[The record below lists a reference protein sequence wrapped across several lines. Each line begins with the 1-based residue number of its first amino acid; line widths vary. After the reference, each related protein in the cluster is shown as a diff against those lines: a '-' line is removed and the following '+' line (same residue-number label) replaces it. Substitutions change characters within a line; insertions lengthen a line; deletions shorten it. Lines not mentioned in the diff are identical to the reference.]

1 MTSAAVQNA
10 SVLASRS
17 SNMDKML
24 ELERKY
30 KLERLQQLPMNPLS
44 QNPPSPYQQP
54 HQQPHQ
60 QSHQQRPITMP
71 PPPRAPLQARRR
83 DSSVPRELPVTA
95 PSPRTQEVAE
105 LSITVPPPPARS
117 TTQIERKPEPEP
129 EAEPQ
134 PTLDAEEPLTPPKQ
148 PSKTVSFLPGE
159 KDEEKD
165 DASSICQSPS
175 WEGYGQRKKEKK
187 EEAKQRRKEEKQ
199 SEKDTKD
206 TKRKSNTRLTKVP
219 PTPSHPPITER
230 SYSSP
235 AVPGQRPS
243 RRSSSQDPTPP
254 PSARPRH
261 NRSRSSS
268 VASQIRL
275 ALTGNWGKDKESGFI
290 GGLKLEQEREAA
302 DPSSTGRNTPIT
314 QASSR
319 SSSRDPRPTSQL
331 PKSHSFGPEDRAS
344 APARPGLPRQMSADP
359 QSNIHPLLRH
369 KVASPISM
377 RASSRSE
384 NLISPTAPPMP
395 GLKTLEQWR
404 TRPKPKT
411 PAQELKTPA
420 PQPKTPGQDLISAKE
435 EEAGLALGSPA
446 TDEPMRGR
454 QPEGHVRRSRLQKS
468 RDRSVSGFKDEIR
481 TSARSHYP
489 PQANRQHHGRAYS
502 LATDQSPTSS
512 AFATARSHLSGESRT
527 PRDSDSE
534 ANSLGDFSLDRPQSA
549 ERTPYTPSLGPMG
562 FKNAMQAALHKVRPT
577 SKPPTAAYFDRA
589 PRDVSTPDSR
599 ATSRTSNRDRLSHIP
614 KAARVLGEYN
624 EETMRGHDSARPSS
638 ASSSFYADSI
648 HSPSSATTPNSSRPQ
663 SDKGLPVVVG
673 EVGKGT
679 TGHFLITDDERACQ
693 QSQRGTMTSGS
704 SPITPRSILPGFDK
718 VSNKNDSGESD
729 LEQFVRESW
738 NKTLKQ
744 MEHDA
749 ESFKTCL
756 TPMEAADA
764 NASLVPPPLSS
775 PSDKAESKQVEKHLA
790 VTSTA
795 LARAP
800 SLSKS
805 RSSPNVAK
813 AGLRP
818 EPVPVPPPR
827 SNARTSPTM
836 GHSSSVSLPDALTMA
851 NGPIRTTDPAVPR
864 PLRSPR
870 MPGSPLAKMLVECC
884 QCRFFHDMPSRVYEC
899 MAHPD
904 ATVEDPALG
913 VSGSIKTVVN
923 CPWCKHGMTTG
934 CCRGYAAVVYLKERL
949 H

>member
-1 MTSAAVQNA
+1 MTSAAVHRDSA
-10 SVLASRS
+10 TSVLSSRS

-24 ELERKY
+24 ELERKC
-30 KLERLQQLPMNPLS
+30 KMERLQQMPIMNPLS
-44 QNPPSPYQQP
+44 QNPPSPYLQS
-54 HQQPHQ
+54 HQQP
-60 QSHQQRPITMP
+60 HQQRPITMP

-83 DSSVPRELPVTA
+83 DSSVPREVFATA
-95 PSPRTQEVAE
+95 ASPSAQEVAD
-105 LSITVPPPPARS
+105 LSITVPPPPTRS
-117 TTQIERKPEPEP
+117 TPQIERKTELESQT
-129 EAEPQ
+129 Q
-134 PTLDAEEPLTPPKQ
+134 PAPDVEEPLTPPKLS
-148 PSKTVSFLPGE
+148 SKTVSFLPGE

-187 EEAKQRRKEEKQ
+187 VEAKQRRRDEKQ
-199 SEKDTKD
+199 AEKDNKE
-206 TKRKSNTRLTKVP
+206 TKRKSTARLTKAP

-235 AVPGQRPS
+235 AVPNQKPP

-261 NRSRSSS
+261 GRSRSSS
-268 VASQIRL
+268 VASQLRL
-275 ALTGNWGKDKESGFI
+275 ALTGNWGKEKESGFI
-290 GGLKLEQEREAA
+290 GGLKLDQEREAA
-302 DPSSTGRNTPIT
+302 DQSTGGGNTPTI
-314 QASSR
+314 QMSSR
-319 SSSRDPRPTSQL
+319 SSSRDTRISSLL
-331 PKSHSFGPEDRAS
+331 PKTHSYGTGSRAS
-344 APARPGLPRQMSADP
+344 SQTRHGLPHQMSADS
-359 QSNIHPLLRH
+359 QSNVHPLLRH
-369 KVASPISM
+369 KAASPISM

-384 NLISPTAPPMP
+384 SLISPTAPPMP

-404 TRPKPKT
+404 TRPKPKP
-411 PAQELKTPA
+411 PAQEPMTPEEALKA
-420 PQPKTPGQDLISAKE
+420 SAQELIRAKE
-435 EEAGLALGSPA
+435 EEAGLALGSPD

-454 QPEGHVRRSRLQKS
+454 QPASYVHRSRWQS
-468 RDRSVSGFKDEIR
+468 RERAVSGLQDEPR

-489 PQANRQHHGRAYS
+489 PQANRQHHSRTFS
-502 LATDQSPTSS
+502 LATDRSPTTP
-512 AFATARSHLSGESRT
+512 AFATPRPNFSGESRT

-534 ANSLGDFSLDRPQSA
+534 ANSLGGRPQSA
-549 ERTPYTPSLGPMG
+549 DRVSYTPSLGPNG
-562 FKNAMQAALHKVRPT
+562 FKNAMQTALAKVRPT

-589 PRDVSTPDSR
+589 PRDVLTPDSR

-614 KAARVLGEYN
+614 KAARILGEYN

-638 ASSSFYADSI
+638 TSSSFYADSI

-673 EVGKGT
+673 EVSTGT

-704 SPITPRSILPGFDK
+704 SPITPRSVLPGLDK
-718 VSNKNDSGESD
+718 VAKKDDSGESE

-744 MEHDA
+744 VEHDA

-756 TPMEAADA
+756 TPKEAA
-764 NASLVPPPLSS
+764 NSKASLVPPPLSS
-775 PSDKAESKQVEKHLA
+775 PSEKAEAKEEDNRVEM
-790 VTSTA
+790 TSST

-805 RSSPNVAK
+805 WSSPNVAK

-818 EPVPVPPPR
+818 EPLPVPPPR

-851 NGPIRTTDPAVPR
+851 VGPHRATDPAVPR

-904 ATVEDPALG
+904 ATVEDSALG
-913 VSGSIKTVVN
+913 VSGSITTSVN